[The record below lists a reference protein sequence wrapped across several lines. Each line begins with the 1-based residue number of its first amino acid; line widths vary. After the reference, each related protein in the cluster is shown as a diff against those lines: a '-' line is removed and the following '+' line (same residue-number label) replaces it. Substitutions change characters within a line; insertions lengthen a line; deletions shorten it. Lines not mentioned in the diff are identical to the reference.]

1 MSTRQ
6 ATVYSDALPSTG
18 QGPRCQLVVVEGPD
32 QGRAT
37 RLGAGDIIVGTG
49 SECELRLTDNRVSS
63 RHMSVSSERSGE
75 RFVVRDLGSKNGV
88 VYEGSLVSEATVPVG
103 ATLKLGKSFVR
114 IQPISLPL
122 QVEPSQ
128 SRRFGELVAESLA
141 MREVFAVLELAAAS
155 DTTILLEGET
165 GTGKELAARAIHE
178 ASARRKG
185 PFVAVDC
192 GALPESLLESE
203 LFGHVRGAFT
213 GATGQRGGAFLR
225 AHRGTI
231 FLDELAG
238 ISATVQA
245 RLLRVIEERAVKP
258 VGADDERKVDLRVV
272 AASRDDLEVRVAKG
286 EFRADLFYRLS
297 VIRITLPPLRARRE
311 DIGAIAA
318 ELLRRRGLEP
328 ERVTGDNLDAL
339 VAHDWPGNVRE
350 LRNVIDRAIALTP
363 GARSFSNLRLSVA
376 TDSGSAGAAGVDGML
391 PVRTDL
397 AYAESKHAV
406 LHVFERRYLADVL
419 ARCQGNISE
428 TARQTGLDR
437 KHLRTLLRK
446 HDLIPA
452 RDE

>member
-6 ATVYSDALPSTG
+6 ATVYSEALPSTG

-37 RLGAGDIIVGTG
+37 RLGAGDITVGTG
-49 SECELRLTDNRVSS
+49 SECDLRLTDNRVSS
-63 RHMSVSSERSGE
+63 RHMSVRVAGE

-88 VYEGSLVSEATVPVG
+88 VYEGSLVSEATVPAG

-114 IQPISLPL
+114 IQPIALPL

-128 SRRFGELVAESLA
+128 SRRLGELVAESLA

-155 DTTILLEGET
+155 DTTVLLEGET

-192 GALPESLLESE
+192 GALPETLLESE

-225 AHRGTI
+225 AHGGTV

-258 VGADDERKVDLRVV
+258 VGADDARKVDLRIV
-272 AASRDDLEVRVAKG
+272 AASRDDLEVRVAEG
-286 EFRADLFYRLS
+286 GFRADLFYRLS
-297 VIRITLPPLRARRE
+297 VIRVALPPLRARRE
-311 DIGAIAA
+311 DIGAIVA
-318 ELLRRRGLEP
+318 ELMRRRGVEP
-328 ERVTGDNLDAL
+328 GPVAGDNLDAL
-339 VAHDWPGNVRE
+339 MAHDWPGNVRE

-363 GARSFSNLRLSVA
+363 GARGFADLRLSLA
-376 TDSGSAGAAGVDGML
+376 ADSERASGAGLL

-397 AYAESKHAV
+397 SYSEAKQAV

-419 ARCQGNISE
+419 ARCQGNLSE

-452 RDE
+452 REK